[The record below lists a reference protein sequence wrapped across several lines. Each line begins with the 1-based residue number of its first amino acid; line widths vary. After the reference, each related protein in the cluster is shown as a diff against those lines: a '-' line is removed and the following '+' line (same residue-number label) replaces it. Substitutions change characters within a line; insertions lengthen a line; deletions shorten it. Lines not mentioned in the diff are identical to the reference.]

1 MLFSYLNG
9 KEIQKREYV
18 CINIDDSLCCTVE
31 TNNIVKQLY
40 SKKINLKIKKIKITE
55 CKRTCVLKLIT
66 KSFKCSL
73 KGYFFMCLYVEN
85 LLVFSNH
92 MFVYYSVQFSPVAQ
106 SCPTLCDPINRR
118 MPGLP
123 VHHHL
128 LEFTITKS
136 KCSIN

>member
-1 MLFSYLNG
+1 MRKLNG

-18 CINIDDSLCCTVE
+18 CINIDDSLCCTIE

-40 SKKINLKIKKIKITE
+40 SNKINLKIKKIKITE
-55 CKRTCVLKLIT
+55 CKCTRVLKLIT

-92 MFVYYSVQFSPVAQ
+92 MFVYYSVQFSRSVMSDSLRPHKSQNARPPCSSPSPGVHYYKV
-106 SCPTLCDPINRR
+106 R
-118 MPGLP
+118 MLY
-123 VHHHL
+123 
-128 LEFTITKS
+128 
-136 KCSIN
+136 